1 MAFSIRNPE
10 AEAMAREIVSLT
22 GETLTAAVTH
32 ALNDRLSLLKSRQPH
47 DKEARLR
54 AMREITERVAKLPT
68 LSRATDDEIFG
79 WDECGLPT

>member
-22 GETLTAAVTH
+22 GESLTAAVTH
-32 ALNDRLSLLKSRQPH
+32 ALNDRLNLLKCRQPH

-54 AMREITERVAKLPT
+54 AMREITERVTKLPT
-68 LSRATDDEIFG
+68 LSHATDNEIFG